1 MSGAAAASN
10 RNTSDGLSYIRG
22 CPGGSVSKTYDE
34 DLVFLSDIEEL
45 LPDDGV
51 MNGFGLSA
59 EGRG

>member
-1 MSGAAAASN
+1 VSGAAVASN
-10 RNTSDGLSYIRG
+10 RNASDELSYIRG
-22 CPGGSVSKTYDE
+22 CPGGSISKTYDE
-34 DLVFLSDIEEL
+34 DLVFLSDIEE